1 MPAGSAAD
9 RTDGNATDRKDTMDR
24 SQCQMLAQRWAHEGV
39 AKGHVE
45 VFDHLVS
52 AEAID
57 HSGPTAVRGVEGFKS
72 RTRAM
77 HAAIRDIEVV
87 VEDLLVDGDKVAWRW
102 KLTGIHHGPF
112 LGVAPTG
119 KRVTLTGI
127 NIQRVANGTVIEHW
141 SNADQLGLLR
151 QLQTS

>member
-1 MPAGSAAD
+1 
-9 RTDGNATDRKDTMDR
+9 MDR
-24 SQCQMLAQRWAHEGV
+24 AQCQSLVERWAREGV
-39 AKGHVE
+39 AKGDVE
-45 VFDHLVS
+45 VFEHLVS

-57 HSGPTAVRGVEGFKS
+57 HSGPTPARGVEGFKS

-77 HAAIRDIEVV
+77 HAAIKDIEVT
-87 VEDLLVDGDKVAWRW
+87 VEDLLVDGDKIAWRW
-102 KLTGIHHGPF
+102 KLTGTHYGPF

-127 NIQRVANGTVIEHW
+127 NIQRVANGTVVEHW

-151 QLQTS
+151 QIQTP